1 MAKIDIVTADLHT
14 LSSKLK
20 QTERYLQQ
28 AHQMVAAAQ
37 GGLSMQVSSR
47 SAISS
52 RMEQAKKKLSLQR
65 AKVGKMSAYSM
76 QAAEEFTD
84 TDRRNGR
91 NLSDLF
97 DNLNRMMG
105 RMAGSVKHFN
115 QSVTVQRYRSVAG
128 IFLAAGSVL
137 TVSGIS
143 GPGHSSGG
151 GRHDGGSG
159 GGRHDGGSGAAA
171 GGVIGAGTQTTEN
184 ASGRQT
190 VSGAGS
196 GRHDG
201 GSGAAAGGVLG
212 ALAAGGVIGAGTQ
225 TTENVS
231 AGQTTGNTSIGQTG
245 NTAGGYGTTA
255 QQPTASTNTEQ
266 SGQSSGGNAFGGK
279 LVSFDASAY
288 KNKTNG
294 TYKDYFVVPGMKPE
308 FVIRQGSSD
317 YSKFPNFDSKGCT
330 CCTYWTIA
338 SAWQGSAKGKPTD
351 SYLKS
356 QLAAGSSTELNP
368 ANIWEEAKKYTSK
381 VQYLESI
388 CRNLEAGIPIGV
400 RVNSDSGGHTISC
413 VGLKKGTDIAA
424 LKQKVAAL
432 GKAPDQKAYDA
443 LLKDFQNNI
452 LVSDSGSGKITT
464 LDNFSILMEK
474 SLWYPKGAPV
484 IKK

>member
-1 MAKIDIVTADLHT
+1 MAKIDIVTADLHI

-20 QTERYLQQ
+20 QTERCLQQ

-159 GGRHDGGSGAAA
+159 
-171 GGVIGAGTQTTEN
+171 
-184 ASGRQT
+184 
-190 VSGAGS
+190 
-196 GRHDG
+196 
-201 GSGAAAGGVLG
+201 AAAGGVLG

-255 QQPTASTNTEQ
+255 QQPAASTNTEQ

-308 FVIRQGSSD
+308 FVILQGSSD

-356 QLAAGSSTELNP
+356 QLAAHSSTELNP

>member
-20 QTERYLQQ
+20 QTERCLQQ

-159 GGRHDGGSGAAA
+159 A
-171 GGVIGAGTQTTEN
+171 
-184 ASGRQT
+184 
-190 VSGAGS
+190 
-196 GRHDG
+196 
-201 GSGAAAGGVLG
+201 
-212 ALAAGGVIGAGTQ
+212 AAGGVIGAGTQ

-231 AGQTTGNTSIGQTG
+231 AGQTTGNASIGQTG
-245 NTAGGYGTTA
+245 NTAGGYGMTA
-255 QQPTASTNTEQ
+255 QQPAASTNTEQ

-308 FVIRQGSSD
+308 FVILQGSSD